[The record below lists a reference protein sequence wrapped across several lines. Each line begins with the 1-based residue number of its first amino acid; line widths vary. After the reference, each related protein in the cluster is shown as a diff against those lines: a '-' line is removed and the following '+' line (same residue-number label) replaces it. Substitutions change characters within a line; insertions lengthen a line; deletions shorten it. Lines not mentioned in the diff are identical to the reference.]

1 MRIDD
6 INPITPVSQS
16 QASHAHTNSA
26 PTPSA
31 AKPLAPE
38 ADATTISGQLSLN
51 GVTAY
56 FQIQDG
62 IKVVY
67 SLVENATGRV
77 LRQATPDEMLQLS
90 GAIDE
95 MLEHGRDLSGTEKGE

>member
-1 MRIDD
+1 MRIED

-16 QASHAHTNSA
+16 QAKYAQSNSA

-31 AKPLAPE
+31 EKPLAPV

-56 FQIQDG
+56 FQVQDG

-77 LRQATPDEMLQLS
+77 IRQATPDEMLRLS

-95 MLEHGRDLSGTEKGE
+95 MLDHKRDLNSTEKGQ

>member
-1 MRIDD
+1 MRIED
-6 INPITPVSQS
+6 INPINPVSQS
-16 QASHAHTNSA
+16 QASYAHTNSA

-31 AKPLAPE
+31 EKPLAPA

-62 IKVVY
+62 MKVVY

-77 LRQATPDEMLQLS
+77 IRQATPDEMLRLS

-95 MLEHGRDLSGTEKGE
+95 MLDHGRD